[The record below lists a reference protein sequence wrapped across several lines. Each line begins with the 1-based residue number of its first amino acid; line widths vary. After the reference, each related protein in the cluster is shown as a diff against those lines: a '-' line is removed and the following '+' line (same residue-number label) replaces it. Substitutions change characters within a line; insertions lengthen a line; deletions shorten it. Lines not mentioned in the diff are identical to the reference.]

1 MFTKNPAPS
10 CRDFLLPRRGYPARL
25 APSLP
30 LAESMNDSTD
40 DGAHIPARSKAA
52 LGTAEDEQ
60 LLWSSRPGQVIHLP
74 IYLIAVFAAGIP
86 GVYAPWP
93 WVCLALVPLA
103 IAGVYAWSVQSIRY
117 ELTTERLRKTWGILT
132 RRGEEVELYRVEDT
146 NPTAPLLY
154 RLYGRGNVE
163 VLSTD
168 RTASKLTLRAIK
180 DHETV
185 RNTIRNHVEAMRG
198 AKGVR
203 LVE

>member
-1 MFTKNPAPS
+1 
-10 CRDFLLPRRGYPARL
+10 
-25 APSLP
+25 
-30 LAESMNDSTD
+30 MNDSTD
-40 DGAHIPARSKAA
+40 DGTDIPAHSKAA
-52 LGTAEDEQ
+52 PGTTEDEQ
-60 LLWSSRPGQVIHLP
+60 VIWSARPGQVVNLH
-74 IYLIAVFAAGIP
+74 IYLIAAIAAGVP
-86 GVYAPWP
+86 GVFAPWP
-93 WVCLALVPLA
+93 WVCVALVPVA

-117 ELTTERLRKTWGILT
+117 ELTNERLRKTWGILT

-168 RTASKLTLRAIK
+168 RTADSLTLRAIK

-185 RNTIRNHVEAMRG
+185 RNTLRDRVETMRR